1 MDQPDSAGV
10 GPLSGFSPE
19 RRASVLIETLP
30 YIQRFAGSIIVV

>member
-1 MDQPDSAGV
+1 MDQTPAADA

-30 YIQRFAGSIIVV
+30 YI